1 MGVRFYGKTS
11 SDLGSFSFHLFQF
24 HNFCQFDDYIRRYVR
39 LAIQARIQQILS
51 KELMMLTE
59 GHGRGFWNPIKPTI
73 DYVETVGISS
83 GTVLDAE
90 YENND
95 QLFNESG

>member
-1 MGVRFYGKTS
+1 MC
-11 SDLGSFSFHLFQF
+11 FSQSA
-24 HNFCQFDDYIRRYVR
+24 NYIHRYVR
-39 LAIQARIQQILS
+39 LAIQARIQQLLS
-51 KELMMLTE
+51 RELTLLTE
-59 GHGRGFWNPIKPTI
+59 GHGRAFWNPIKPTI

>member
-1 MGVRFYGKTS
+1 
-11 SDLGSFSFHLFQF
+11 
-24 HNFCQFDDYIRRYVR
+24 
-39 LAIQARIQQILS
+39 
-51 KELMMLTE
+51 MLTE

-95 QLFNESG
+95 QLFNESGENDGFINST